1 MFVGPVSESLLIA
14 DQDPTVSAADLSSQV
29 ARVAAPLRAQVLE
42 LLRREIVEL
51 RLRPGQRLVERDLV
65 ERIGVSRTTVREV
78 LRELAAE
85 GLVTTI
91 PQKGTIV
98 AAPSPKEA
106 SELYEVRA
114 LLEGVAAK
122 QFCEHASEDQLR
134 RLRGAFGALEA
145 CGEDP
150 AVLIQNG
157 DKIYEVIF
165 EGAGNETIRSILG
178 SLQAR
183 VAVLR
188 RLTMSTPGRSCQ
200 SIDEIRAIV
209 EAAER
214 RDGDAAAEAAADHVR
229 KAAATLRH
237 HNDAEGS
244 HL

>member
-1 MFVGPVSESLLIA
+1 MEASLNTGQPAPVTA
-14 DQDPTVSAADLSSQV
+14 FDLSSQV
-29 ARVAAPLRAQVLE
+29 ARVAAPLRAQVLD

-51 RLRPGQRLVERDLV
+51 RLKPGQRLIERDLV
-65 ERIGVSRTTVREV
+65 ARIGVSRTTVREA

-98 AAPSPKEA
+98 AMPSEKEV

-114 LLEGVAAK
+114 LLEGAVAR
-122 QFCEHASEDQLR
+122 QFCENATDEHVRQLR
-134 RLRGAFGALEA
+134 SAFEALEA
-145 CGEDP
+145 CGDDP
-150 AVLIQNG
+150 AVQIQAG
-157 DKIYEVIF
+157 DRIYEVLY

-188 RLTMSTPGRSCQ
+188 MLTMSTAGRPRE
-200 SIDEIRAIV
+200 SIEEIRAIV

-214 RDGDAAAEAAADHVR
+214 RDSQEAAEVAADHVR
-229 KAAATLRH
+229 KAAETLRRH
-237 HNDAEGS
+237 KGQTESSDH
-244 HL
+244 